1 MKKVKL
7 KYCDGKKDFV
17 STSLLLLFA
26 YILPFFACAKKGT
39 KKAQPILMLT
49 QFSAEHFLCQ
59 NRHQEHNAAERL

>member
-1 MKKVKL
+1 MKKLNLNIAMAKRF
-7 KYCDGKKDFV
+7 CFDII
-17 STSLLLLFA
+17 LLLFA

-59 NRHQEHNAAERL
+59 NRH